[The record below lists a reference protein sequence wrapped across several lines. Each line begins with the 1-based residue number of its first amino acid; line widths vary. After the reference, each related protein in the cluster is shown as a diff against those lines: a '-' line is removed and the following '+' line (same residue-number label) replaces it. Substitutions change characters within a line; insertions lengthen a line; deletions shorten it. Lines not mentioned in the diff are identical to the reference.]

1 MNLESKFVWMN
12 GALVPHEKA
21 TVPFLTPALHYGT
34 AVFEGMRA
42 YSTPDGPAIFRLK
55 DHIARLFQ
63 SAAIFGFTELPWT
76 QEEVVA
82 GSKAV
87 VRENGFT
94 SCYVR
99 PLIFAA
105 SGHMSLNLLG
115 IVPGLGIAAWDWKGF
130 VTPEA
135 EALGL
140 RANVSSFTRHHPNVM
155 MTKSKLAGNYGNSVL
170 ARTESAR
177 LGFDEALMLDP
188 TGLVAEGT
196 GENLFAVRKG
206 VIYTPHRS
214 TVLEGLT
221 RDSIMIIAKDLG
233 YEVREE
239 PLSRDQLYVA
249 DELFVCGTAAEVLGI
264 RELDFRPI
272 GKGVRGP
279 ITTRLAETFRR
290 VASGEEKKYLDWI
303 DRCKE

>member
-42 YSTPDGPAIFRLK
+42 YGTPHGPAIFRLK
-55 DHIARLFQ
+55 DHIARLFA
-63 SAAIFGFTELPWT
+63 SASIFGFTDLPWT

-94 SCYVR
+94 ACYVR

-115 IVPGLGIAAWDWKGF
+115 IVPGLGIAAWEWKGF
-130 VTPEA
+130 VTPET
-135 EALGL
+135 EAVGL

-221 RDSIMIIAKDLG
+221 RDSIITIAKDLG

-249 DELFVCGTAAEVLGI
+249 DELFVCGTAAEVLGL

-279 ITTRLAETFRR
+279 ITQRLAETFKR
-290 VASGEEKKYLDWI
+290 VAGGEEKKYLDWI
-303 DRCKE
+303 DVCK

>member
-1 MNLESKFVWMN
+1 MNLASKYVWMN

-21 TVPFLTPALHYGT
+21 VVPFLTPALHYGT

-42 YSTPDGPAIFRLK
+42 YNTPKGPAIFRLK
-55 DHIARLFQ
+55 DHIERLFS
-63 SAAIFGFTELPWT
+63 SARIFGFLSLPWT
-76 QEEVVA
+76 EEQVIE

-87 VRENGFT
+87 VRENAFT
-94 SCYVR
+94 DCYVR

-115 IVPGLGIAAWDWKGF
+115 IEPGLGIAAWEWKGF
-130 VTPEA
+130 VSPEA
-135 EALGL
+135 ETQGL

-206 VIYTPHRS
+206 VIYTPHRT

-221 RDSIMIIAKDLG
+221 RDSVIILARDLG

-239 PLSRDQLYVA
+239 ALTRDQLYVA

-264 RELDFRPI
+264 RELDFRRI
-272 GKGVRGP
+272 GTGARGP
-279 ITTRLAETFRR
+279 VTTRIAEMFRR
-290 VASGEEKKYLDWI
+290 VVTGQEKQHASWLDL
-303 DRCKE
+303 CSA

>member
-1 MNLESKFVWMN
+1 MNLQSTYVWMN

-21 TVPFLTPALHYGT
+21 VVPFLTPALHYGT

-42 YSTPDGPAIFRLK
+42 YKTPQGPAIFRLK

-63 SAAIFGFTELPWT
+63 SARIFGFDALPWS
-76 QEEVVA
+76 EEDVIA

-87 VRENGFT
+87 VRENGFDE
-94 SCYVR
+94 CYIR
-99 PLIFAA
+99 PLVFAA
-105 SGHMSLNLLG
+105 SGHMGLNLLG
-115 IVPGLGIAAWDWKGF
+115 IEPGLGIAAWKWKGF
-130 VTPEA
+130 VSKDA
-135 EALGL
+135 ETKGL

-155 MTKSKLAGNYGNSVL
+155 MTKSKLAGNYGNSVM

-206 VIYTPHRS
+206 VIYTPART

-221 RDSIMIIAKDLG
+221 RDSVITLAKDLG
-233 YEVREE
+233 HEVREE
-239 PLSRDQLYVA
+239 PLTRDQLYIA

-264 RELDFRPI
+264 RELDFRQI
-272 GKGVRGP
+272 GSGARGP
-279 ITTRLAETFRR
+279 ITTQLADAFRR
-290 VASGEEKKYLDWI
+290 VVTGQEAKHLAWVDL
-303 DRCKE
+303 CKA

>member
-12 GALVPHEKA
+12 GVLVPTEHA
-21 TVPFLTPALHYGT
+21 VVPFLTPALHYGT

-42 YSTPDGPAIFRLK
+42 YNTARGPAIFRLK
-55 DHIARLFQ
+55 DHIERLFS
-63 SAAIFGFTELPWT
+63 SARIFGFLALPWT
-76 QEEVVA
+76 EEEVIE

-87 VRENGFT
+87 VRDNGF
-94 SCYVR
+94 SECYVR
-99 PLIFAA
+99 PLLFAA
-105 SGHMSLNLLG
+105 SGHMGLNLLG
-115 IVPGLGIAAWDWKGF
+115 IVPGLGIAAWEWKAF
-130 VTPEA
+130 VSPEA
-135 EALGL
+135 EAKGL
-140 RANVSSFTRHHPNVM
+140 RANVSSFTRHHPNIM

-206 VIYTPHRS
+206 VIYTPHRT

-221 RDSIMIIAKDLG
+221 RDSVITLARDMG

-239 PLSRDQLYVA
+239 PLTRDQLYVA

-272 GKGVRGP
+272 GAGVRGP
-279 ITTRLAETFRR
+279 VTARLAEMFRR
-290 VASGEEKKYLDWI
+290 VVTGEEKKYSAWLDH
-303 DRCKE
+303 CKE

>member
-21 TVPFLTPALHYGT
+21 VVPFLTPALHYGT

-42 YSTPDGPAIFRLK
+42 YGTPRGPAIFRLK
-55 DHIARLFQ
+55 DHIARLFS
-63 SAAIFGFTELPWT
+63 SARIFGFDEFPWT
-76 QEEVVA
+76 LEAVIE

-87 VRENGFT
+87 VRENGF
-94 SCYVR
+94 SECYVR

-115 IVPGLGIAAWDWKGF
+115 IKPGLGIAAWEWKGF
-130 VTPEA
+130 VSPEA
-135 EALGL
+135 EARGL

-155 MTKSKLAGNYGNSVL
+155 MTKSKVAGNYGNSVL

-188 TGLVAEGT
+188 SGLVAEGT
-196 GENLFAVRKG
+196 GENLFLVRGG
-206 VIYTPHRS
+206 VIYTPPRA

-221 RDSIMIIAKDLG
+221 RDSVITIARDLG

-249 DELFVCGTAAEVLGI
+249 DEVFVCGTAAEVLAI
-264 RELDFRPI
+264 RELDFRTI
-272 GKGVRGP
+272 GKDVRGP
-279 ITTRLAETFRR
+279 ITTRLAEMFRR
-290 VASGEEKKYLDWI
+290 VVRGEELKYASWI
-303 DRCKE
+303 DPVA

>member
-21 TVPFLTPALHYGT
+21 VVPFLTPALHYGT

-42 YSTPDGPAIFRLK
+42 YNTPHGPAIFRLK

-63 SAAIFGFTELPWT
+63 SAAIFGFTDLPWT

-94 SCYVR
+94 ACYVR

-115 IVPGLGIAAWDWKGF
+115 IVPGLGIAAWEWKGC
-130 VTPEA
+130 VTPET

-221 RDSIMIIAKDLG
+221 RDSIITIAWDMG

-239 PLSRDQLYVA
+239 PLSRDQLYVS

-272 GKGVRGP
+272 GMGVRGP
-279 ITTRLAETFRR
+279 ITERLAETFKR
-290 VASGEEKKYLDWI
+290 VVAGGEKKYLDWI
-303 DRCKE
+303 DLCK

>member
-21 TVPFLTPALHYGT
+21 VVPFLTPALHYGT

-42 YSTPDGPAIFRLK
+42 YGTPRGPAIFRLK
-55 DHIARLFQ
+55 DHITRLFA
-63 SAAIFGFTELPWT
+63 SARIFGFTDLPWT
-76 QEEVVA
+76 EAEVIA

-87 VRENGFT
+87 VGENGFT
-94 SCYVR
+94 ECYVR

-105 SGHMSLNLLG
+105 SGHMGLNLLG
-115 IVPGLGIAAWDWKGF
+115 IVPGIGIAAWEWKGF
-130 VTPEA
+130 VSAEA
-135 EALGL
+135 EAKGL

-155 MTKSKLAGNYGNSVL
+155 MTKSKLAGNYGNSVM

-196 GENLFAVRKG
+196 GENLFIVRNG
-206 VIYTPHRS
+206 VIYTPHRA

-221 RDSIMIIAKDLG
+221 RDSVITLARELG
-233 YEVREE
+233 HEVREE
-239 PLSRDQLYVA
+239 PLSRDQLYLA
-249 DELFVCGTAAEVLGI
+249 DEIFVCGTAAEVLGI

-272 GKGVRGP
+272 GKGSRGP
-279 ITTRLAETFRR
+279 ITTQLAEAFQRAAR
-290 VASGEEKKYLDWI
+290 GGDKRHLDWI
-303 DRCKE
+303 DVCR

>member
-1 MNLESKFVWMN
+1 MNLDSKFVWMN
-12 GALVPHEKA
+12 GALVPSEKA
-21 TVPFLTPALHYGT
+21 VVPFLTPALHYGT

-42 YSTPDGPAIFRLK
+42 YNTAKGPAIFRLQ
-55 DHIARLFQ
+55 DHIARLFS
-63 SAAIFGFTELPWT
+63 SARILGFDALPWT
-76 QEEVVA
+76 EDQVIA

-94 SCYVR
+94 ECYVR

-105 SGHMSLNLLG
+105 SGHMGLNLLG
-115 IVPGLGIAAWDWKGF
+115 IKPGLGIAAWEWSGF
-130 VTPEA
+130 VSPEA
-135 EALGL
+135 ETRGL

-155 MTKSKLAGNYGNSVL
+155 MTKSKVAGNYGNSIL

-188 TGLVAEGT
+188 SGLVAEGT

-206 VIYTPHRS
+206 VIYTPHRA

-221 RDSIMIIAKDLG
+221 RDSVITIARDLG
-233 YEVREE
+233 HEVREE

-264 RELDFRPI
+264 RELDFRTI
-272 GKGVRGP
+272 GTGSRGP

-290 VASGEEKKYLDWI
+290 TVRGEEGKYAPWI
-303 DRCKE
+303 DLC

>member
-1 MNLESKFVWMN
+1 MNLESKFIWIN
-12 GALVPHEKA
+12 GALVPQEKA
-21 TVPFLTPALHYGT
+21 VVPFLTPALHYGT

-42 YSTPDGPAIFRLK
+42 YPTPRGPAIFRLK
-55 DHIARLFQ
+55 DHIARLFA
-63 SAAIFGFTELPWT
+63 SARIFGFTDLPWS
-76 QEEVVA
+76 ESEVIE

-87 VRENGFT
+87 VRENGFRE
-94 SCYVR
+94 CYVR

-105 SGHMSLNLLG
+105 SGHMGLNLLG
-115 IVPGLGIAAWDWKGF
+115 IVPGIGIAAWEWKGF
-130 VTPEA
+130 VSPEA
-135 EALGL
+135 ELQGL

-155 MTKSKLAGNYGNSVL
+155 MTKSKLAGNYGNSVM

-177 LGFDEALMLDP
+177 LGFDEALMLDT

-196 GENLFAVRKG
+196 GENVFAVRKG
-206 VIYTPHRS
+206 IIYTPPRA

-221 RDSIMIIAKDLG
+221 RDSVITLAGDLG
-233 YEVREE
+233 HEVREE
-239 PLSRDQLYVA
+239 TLSRDQLYLA

-279 ITTRLAETFRR
+279 LTARLADAFKR
-290 VASGEEKKYLDWI
+290 VVRGEDEKYLDWI
-303 DRCKE
+303 DPCGK

>member
-21 TVPFLTPALHYGT
+21 VVPFLTPALHYGT

-42 YSTPDGPAIFRLK
+42 YGTPRGPAIFRLR
-55 DHIARLFQ
+55 DHITRLFQ
-63 SAAIFGFTELPWT
+63 SASIFGFPELPWS
-76 QEEVVA
+76 QEQVFE

-105 SGHMSLNLLG
+105 SGHMGLNLLG
-115 IVPGLGIAAWDWKGF
+115 IVPGIGIAAWDWKGF
-130 VTPEA
+130 VSPEA
-135 EALGL
+135 EAKGL

-188 TGLVAEGT
+188 TGLVAEG
-196 GENLFAVRKG
+196 
-206 VIYTPHRS
+206 
-214 TVLEGLT
+214 
-221 RDSIMIIAKDLG
+221 
-233 YEVREE
+233 
-239 PLSRDQLYVA
+239 
-249 DELFVCGTAAEVLGI
+249 
-264 RELDFRPI
+264 
-272 GKGVRGP
+272 
-279 ITTRLAETFRR
+279 
-290 VASGEEKKYLDWI
+290 
-303 DRCKE
+303 

>member
-12 GALVPHEKA
+12 GGLVPHEKA
-21 TVPFLTPALHYGT
+21 VLPFLTPALHYGT

-42 YSTPDGPAIFRLK
+42 YKTPQGPAIFRLK
-55 DHIARLFQ
+55 DHIARLFA
-63 SAAIFGFTELPWT
+63 SARIFGFLDLPWT
-76 QEEVVA
+76 EDQVIE

-87 VRENGFT
+87 VRENGF
-94 SCYVR
+94 SECYVR

-105 SGHMSLNLLG
+105 SGHMGLNLVG
-115 IVPGLGIAAWDWKGF
+115 IVPGLGIAAWEWKGF
-130 VTPEA
+130 VSPEA
-135 EALGL
+135 EAMGL

-155 MTKSKLAGNYGNSVL
+155 MTKSKLSGNYGNSVL

-188 TGLVAEGT
+188 SGLVAEGT

-206 VIYTPHRS
+206 VIYTPHRT

-221 RDSIMIIAKDLG
+221 RDSVITIATDLG

-264 RELDFRPI
+264 RELDFRTI
-272 GKGVRGP
+272 GTGARGP
-279 ITTRLAETFRR
+279 ITTRLADTFRR
-290 VASGEEKKYLDWI
+290 VVTGEEKKYSAWI
-303 DRCKE
+303 DLCNG